1 MSSSK
6 PTHRRGKKK
15 DEDWREFEKLA
26 GKFYEDLGFEI
37 IERNWK
43 AGRKEIDLIVHRDL
57 QIIFVEVKSSKTKKF
72 GHPSERVDSAKKRN
86 LIDVAQ
92 QFIQTCQIENCD
104 FQFDVITFVDGKLE
118 HYPNAFTV
126 DQ

>member
-6 PTHRRGKKK
+6 SNRGRARKK
-15 DEDWREFEKLA
+15 DELWRGYEQLA
-26 GKFYEDLGFEI
+26 GKFYEDLGYEV
-37 IERNWK
+37 IERNWR

-57 QIIFVEVKSSKTKKF
+57 QIIFVEVKSASTKKF
-72 GHPSERVDSAKKRN
+72 GHPSERVDESKKRN
-86 LIDVAQ
+86 LVDVAQ
-92 QFIQTCQIENCD
+92 QFIQSCQLENCD

-126 DQ
+126 D